1 MMAADCLILYG
12 SCARG
17 DQKVGSDVDM
27 LAITNER
34 QYRMIVKNNVNL
46 ACYPKKLIFGIAR
59 AGELFALHLVKEGV
73 PIFDPSGLFDQF
85 KQEFRIKNSY
95 QNELSNAI
103 DLGWYLVARHKEIG
117 NKTLVNRRIT
127 WCVRTILIAEAATC
141 GNFIFSTKALM
152 EFSKNDNIFE
162 LISLKDGQSLNK
174 KRINEFRDLLNSKHP
189 HPDFLSIVDNDHAV
203 REHFLMTKNTVALKT
218 LTAFRYEEDG
228 IHSYF

>member
-1 MMAADCLILYG
+1 MAADCLILYG

-17 DQKVGSDVDM
+17 DQKAGSDVDM

-34 QYRMIVKNNVNL
+34 HYRMIVKNNVNL
-46 ACYPKKLIFGIAR
+46 ACYPNKLIFGIAK

-85 KQEFRIKNSY
+85 KQTFQVKNSY

-127 WCVRTILIAEAATC
+127 WCVRTMLIAEAATL
-141 GNFIFSTKALM
+141 GNFIFSTKALV
-152 EFSKNDNIFE
+152 EFSNNEHIFE
-162 LISLKDGQSLNK
+162 LISLKDGQSLNT
-174 KRINEFRDLLNSKHP
+174 KRITEFRHLLNTKSLP
-189 HPDFLSIVDNDHAV
+189 SEFLSIIDNDNAV
-203 REHFLMTKNTVALKT
+203 REHFLITRNTVGLKT
-218 LTAFRYEEDG
+218 LTSFRYEDDG